1 MAVDVDADALKGQ
14 GQGQGQCKID
24 LDLYVATDGDD
35 TNDGLTPAT
44 AFATVHRAVGYL
56 REICFKR
63 ATVHIADGSY
73 SGDTLYIKDQSGQV
87 TLRGESRTGTF
98 LNFGIIVYRTS
109 HVIVENITEVTD
121 TVISGNIVSLSSSNV
136 TLLNVDIE
144 NNVSSTFT
152 VGAEAGGNIILGG
165 INFRGTASS
174 FLHVTRSSS
183 MIVSGD
189 ISFNGTC
196 GFGAI
201 YVAESG
207 SAYITA
213 ELTGYVTG
221 KKYTVISNGVL
232 AMSGSGVFPGSKA
245 GTTATGGVVV

>member
-1 MAVDVDADALKGQ
+1 
-14 GQGQGQCKID
+14 
-24 LDLYVATDGDD
+24 
-35 TNDGLTPAT
+35 
-44 AFATVHRAVGYL
+44 
-56 REICFKR
+56 
-63 ATVHIADGSY
+63 
-73 SGDTLYIKDQSGQV
+73 
-87 TLRGESRTGTF
+87 
-98 LNFGIIVYRTS
+98 
-109 HVIVENITEVTD
+109 
-121 TVISGNIVSLSSSNV
+121 
-136 TLLNVDIE
+136 
-144 NNVSSTFT
+144 
-152 VGAEAGGNIILGG
+152 
-165 INFRGTASS
+165 
-174 FLHVTRSSS
+174 